1 MQKGVKGMPNTIRVM
16 NGFILVCAGLVL
28 YGGIQY
34 DETLMDA
41 IWPIATVAAILLA
54 RRSNQGFWK
63 NIAYLGSVFYLV
75 GMFKGPLHLDEL
87 SFAYFSNSYYPVIV
101 LVLILTIILAYLH
114 LSTDLLTIGWTVY
127 FLLNL
132 FTTYHLPTE
141 SEGGLFVGYFN
152 SSLVVNHMITN
163 YSGIL
168 LLTLFVGLF
177 FETLRRNRV

>member
-1 MQKGVKGMPNTIRVM
+1 MTITIRVM
-16 NGFILVCAGLVL
+16 NLFILACAGFLF
-28 YGGIQY
+28 YGSIKY
-34 DETLMDA
+34 DDSLIDA
-41 IWPIATVAAILLA
+41 IWPIATIVAILLA

-63 NIAYLGSVFYLV
+63 NIAYFGSVFYLV
-75 GMFKGPLHLDEL
+75 GMLKGPLHLDEL

-101 LVLILTIILAYLH
+101 LVLILTIILGNLH

-141 SEGGLFVGYFN
+141 SGEFVDYFN

-168 LLTLFVGLF
+168 LLTFFVGLF
-177 FETLRRNRV
+177 FEGLRRERG